1 MNRQSFLLRIAHGQ
15 IALGALAVA
24 FGAIG
29 LFLTRSQDW
38 TDARGAET
46 GAPRYEL
53 HLMPFNRLGALIVV
67 VLGALGLAAGLARR
81 PALGWVVAAGWALL
95 AFQVLAQWRGGSDN
109 PLAATGQNLS
119 FDLLM
124 MIGFATTALLAGH
137 ASAVADAGDDP
148 ASAPPT

>member
-1 MNRQSFLLRIAHGQ
+1 MTKQSYLQRIAHGQ

-53 HLMPFNRLGALIVV
+53 HLMPFNRLGALLAVA
-67 VLGALGLAAGLARR
+67 LGALGLAAGLARR
-81 PALGWVVAAGWALL
+81 PALGWLAAAGWTLL
-95 AFQVLAQWRGGSDN
+95 AFQVLVQWRAGSDN
-109 PLAATGQNLS
+109 PLATTGQNLS
-119 FDLLM
+119 FDMLM
-124 MIGFATTALLAGH
+124 TVGFATTALLARH
-137 ASAVADAGDDP
+137 ASAVADGGP
-148 ASAPPT
+148 EPVSAPPT